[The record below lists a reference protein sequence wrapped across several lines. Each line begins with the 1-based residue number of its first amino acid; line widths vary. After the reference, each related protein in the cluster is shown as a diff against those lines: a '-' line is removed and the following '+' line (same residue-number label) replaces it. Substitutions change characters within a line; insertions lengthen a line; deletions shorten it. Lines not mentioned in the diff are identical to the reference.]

1 MSETNTEAPVTE
13 EQAAPQGASQGE
25 AQAAPQAG
33 SPRQDIFSKL
43 ADAGEEV
50 IARVAGIPGAAR
62 ALEQAQTSL
71 HRLDDLQKRL
81 LGVEAIERR
90 VVELEAKVAALEPRP
105 AAGDPS

>member
-13 EQAAPQGASQGE
+13 EQAAPAGDAS
-25 AQAAPQAG
+25 A
-33 SPRQDIFSKL
+33 STPRQDLFSKL

-50 IARVAGIPGAAR
+50 ISRVAGIPGAAR

-90 VVELEAKVAALEPRP
+90 VIELEAKVASLESRLG
-105 AAGDPS
+105 AGDPS

>member
-13 EQAAPQGASQGE
+13 EQAAPQGE
-25 AQAAPQAG
+25 AQAG
-33 SPRQDIFSKL
+33 SPRQDIFAKL

-50 IARVAGIPGAAR
+50 MARVASLPGAAR

-81 LGVEAIERR
+81 LGVEALERR
-90 VVELEAKVAALEPRP
+90 VVELEAKVAALEPRLG
-105 AAGDPS
+105 AGDPS

>member
-13 EQAAPQGASQGE
+13 EHAAPQDEPHAS
-25 AQAAPQAG
+25 
-33 SPRQDIFSKL
+33 SPRQDIFAKL

-62 ALEQAQTSL
+62 ALEQAQSSL

-81 LGVEAIERR
+81 LGVEALERR
-90 VVELEAKVAALEPRP
+90 VVELEAKVASLESRLG
-105 AAGDPS
+105 A

>member
-1 MSETNTEAPVTE
+1 MNETNTEAPVTE
-13 EQAAPQGASQGE
+13 VQAAPQGDAQG
-25 AQAAPQAG
+25 G
-33 SPRQDIFSKL
+33 SARQDIFSKL

-90 VVELEAKVAALEPRP
+90 VVELEAKVASLETRLG
-105 AAGDPS
+105 AGDPS